1 MKTFEKFTEKK
12 RTEKAILI
20 SAFVPETTKEE
31 SFWLPL
37 SKVEIS
43 GEKISIDETLWQS
56 KIEEL
61 KNPTERDNIIVESS
75 AFDKGDK
82 ATKLIVEVLFNE
94 NAQKIFIWM
103 PNSQIIK
110 MEEEKDEEETP
121 IFKVTLPK
129 WLWESTYK
137 NSLEHQL
144 EFWNK
149 EETKYT
155 ISDFKLLSK
164 LD

>member
-1 MKTFEKFTEKK
+1 MKTLETFTEKK
-12 RTEKAILI
+12 KTEKAILI
-20 SAFVPETTKEE
+20 TAFVQETNKEE

-43 GEKISIDETLWQS
+43 GEKISIDETLWNS
-56 KIEEL
+56 KIEEM
-61 KNPTERDNIIVESS
+61 KNPTEGENIIIQSS
-75 AFDKGDK
+75 AYDKGEK
-82 ATKLIVEVLFNE
+82 ATKLVVDVLFNE
-94 NAQKIFIWM
+94 NAQKVFIWM
-103 PNSQIIK
+103 PNSQIVK
-110 MEEEKDEEETP
+110 MEEEQDEEENQ

-129 WLWESTYK
+129 WLWESAYK

-149 EETKYT
+149 EEEKYQV
-155 ISDFKLLSK
+155 SDFKLLSK